1 MSDFVQVAGLI
12 VVVATLHFVS
22 VQTSRLRKQVDIANL
37 LSRYEALSHA
47 SERYDGGLTLIFQR
61 PDLRPYIFEQKPR
74 SGI

>member
-12 VVVATLHFVS
+12 VVVATLYFVS

-37 LSRYEALSHA
+37 FSRYEALSHA